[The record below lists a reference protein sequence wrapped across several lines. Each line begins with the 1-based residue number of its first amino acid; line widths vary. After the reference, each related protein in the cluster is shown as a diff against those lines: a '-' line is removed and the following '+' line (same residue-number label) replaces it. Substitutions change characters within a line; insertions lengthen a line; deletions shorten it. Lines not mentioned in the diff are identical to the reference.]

1 MLTVVF
7 LATVDWEDVE
17 DAGTYETGFAWLTGT
32 DREGSTAGQQG
43 GKIPDHDLHQ
53 VKKLEGDDPNQ
64 RGNQIQ
70 TQRKGQDDQCP
81 LSQ

>member
-32 DREGSTAGQQG
+32 DREGSTA
-43 GKIPDHDLHQ
+43 Q
-53 VKKLEGDDPNQ
+53 VSREKD
-64 RGNQIQ
+64 
-70 TQRKGQDDQCP
+70 
-81 LSQ
+81 S